1 MVSFVEAEFVG
12 KCPLRGDSLV
22 VASAK
27 GVVTLTEALK
37 KGYFHFTSKK
47 AGTAM
52 GLLNFAL

>member
-12 KCPLRGDSLV
+12 KCPLREDSLV

-27 GVVTLTEALK
+27 GAVTLTEALK
-37 KGYFHFTSKK
+37 KGYFHLASKK
-47 AGTAM
+47 AGIPM

>member
-27 GVVTLTEALK
+27 GAVTLTEALK

-47 AGTAM
+47 VGIA
-52 GLLNFAL
+52 

>member
-27 GVVTLTEALK
+27 AAVSLTEALK
-37 KGYFHFTSKK
+37 KGYFHFTST
-47 AGTAM
+47 GIAM